1 VRNAE
6 QLSQNAPSPRRA
18 LAEVGLVLAT
28 VFVPGNLSA
37 FGLVPLVAV
46 TSLLAAWGL
55 LILRPW
61 AQWQASQRGQA
72 VACVLLF
79 GLALGGATAPVWL
92 GGTHAPP
99 PRLGVQHTH
108 VALGGEG
115 PAARQ
120 AVELTRIEPGLP
132 ADGHLRV
139 GDRILAVD
147 GQALSATEPELDFQT
162 RVREAGDGDSTDI
175 HFTVERQG
183 ETREETVHVGP
194 TRNAQPFEPG
204 SMTWLC
210 LRALGMSLLVAL
222 MVWRDGQGPAQLGLV
237 REGLGRELLL
247 GIPATVGAYAVQ
259 LAAAIPL
266 VLLATL
272 LKLTAKETAAR
283 TEVATALAGTGLSLP
298 VFAAAMVLVTGFEEL
313 AFRGFLVPRLRVLVG
328 RWSVAVVLSAVLFG
342 MGHFYEG
349 TLAVAQTALLGIYFG
364 FVFLYRGRLPS
375 VMVAH
380 AAFNTLNFAFM
391 LWLQRSG
398 LLEKLS
404 QQVPHP

>member
-1 VRNAE
+1 MRNAE

-28 VFVPGNLSA
+28 VFVPGNLAA
-37 FGLVPLVAV
+37 FGMAPLVAV
-46 TSLLAAWGL
+46 TCVLAAWGL

-61 AQWQASQRGQA
+61 AQFQADQSGRA

-79 GLALGGATAPVWL
+79 ALALAGATAPVWF
-92 GGTHAPP
+92 GGPHAPP

-108 VALGGEG
+108 VTVGEG
-115 PAARQ
+115 PSARQ
-120 AVELTRIEPGLP
+120 AVELTSIEPGLP
-132 ADGHLRV
+132 ADGKLQV

-162 RVREAGDGDSTDI
+162 RVREAGGGDSTDLR
-175 HFTVERQG
+175 FTIERKG
-183 ETREETVHVGP
+183 EPQEVTVHVGP
-194 TRNAQPFEPG
+194 ARKAQPFKPG

-222 MVWRDGQGPAQLGLV
+222 MVWRDGQGPAQLGLA
-237 REGLGRELLL
+237 RAGLGLELLL
-247 GIPATVGAYAVQ
+247 GVPATLGAYFVQ
-259 LAAAIPL
+259 IAAALPLALLAA
-266 VLLATL
+266 L
-272 LKLTAKETAAR
+272 LKLTAKEAAAR

-328 RWSVAVVLSAVLFG
+328 RWSFAVVLSAILFG

-349 TLAVAQTALLGIYFG
+349 SLAVVQTALLGVYFG
-364 FVFLYRGRLPS
+364 VVFLYRGRLAS

-404 QQVPHP
+404 QQLPHQ